1 MATGDTELLRQLL
14 KTLRRD
20 YDPEGVDPRFDG
32 ALALTYRD
40 TAGRKR
46 AKANVRRMTADLAE
60 EVRQFA
66 YANPEMSYLQIAEH
80 FDINPGRVS
89 EAMTGEI

>member
-1 MATGDTELLRQLL
+1 MATGDVELLRQ
-14 KTLRRD
+14 TLAKLRED
-20 YDPEGVDPRFDG
+20 YDPDGLDPRFDAAVG
-32 ALALTYRD
+32 LTHRS
-40 TAGRKR
+40 TAGRPR
-46 AKANVRRMTADLAE
+46 ARAETRRMTARLAE

-66 YANPEMSYLQIAEH
+66 DANPEMSYLRIAKH